1 MKDQHTRL
9 DCVNRVKKNKSEL
22 LRIVLTPEGTIEV
35 DPTGKMNGRGAYLTP
50 DEATLELAKKS
61 RRLEKSLKIKIDDE
75 VYKKI
80 GRYLVD

>member
-9 DCVNRVKKNKSEL
+9 DCVNRVKRDKNEL
-22 LRIVLTPEGTIEV
+22 LRIVLTPEGTVEV

-50 DEATLELAKKS
+50 NAETLELARKT
-61 RRLEKSLKIKIDDE
+61 RRLEKSLKTKIDEE
-75 VYKKI
+75 VYNKI